1 MMRRIS
7 PLRLISLAAFCA
19 AVAAP
24 AMQAR
29 SQQAPRDEEFEP
41 LVFDRIIPMPAV
53 QGRIDH
59 MTVDPETGRIFAA
72 VYGNDTVEVLDVH
85 RAREM
90 FTIRGGLGEP
100 QGVAFLPDAQR
111 IAVTSDMGGTVT
123 FFNAASY
130 ARIGSVSFG
139 DDADQIRYDAAAHRL
154 YVGYGDGAESAIG
167 MVDTQSWQKLPQTY
181 KLDAHPESFQVD
193 DAGQRIFVNVAS
205 KGEVQVIHL
214 DTGKTETWKL
224 PGAWENFPMA
234 LDLKDHR
241 IFVAARRPARM
252 MALDSDTGKVIAS
265 LPGADDTD
273 DMWYDAT
280 RRRIYE
286 PSGEG
291 FIFVYQQVTPD
302 IYDRVA
308 KIPTAIGARTSAY
321 FGQVGKHNSLY
332 VAVPPRADRGAEMW
346 LFETRD

>member
-1 MMRRIS
+1 MTSRRAHRCVS
-7 PLRLISLAAFCA
+7 LFFLAAA
-19 AVAAP
+19 LLAST
-24 AMQAR
+24 AR
-29 SQQAPRDEEFEP
+29 SQQAPRNEEFEP

-53 QGRIDH
+53 AGRIDH

-90 FTIRGGLGEP
+90 AVIRGGLGEP
-100 QGVAFLPDAQR
+100 QGVAFLPKANR
-111 IAVTSDMGGTVT
+111 IAVTSDIGGTVT
-123 FFNAASY
+123 FFNATTY

-139 DDADQIRYDAAAHRL
+139 DDADQIRYEASSHRL
-154 YVGYGDGAESAIG
+154 YVGYGDGAQSAIG
-167 MVDTQSWQKLPQTY
+167 IIDTQTWQKLPQTY
-181 KLDAHPESFQVD
+181 RLDEHPESFQVD
-193 DAGQRIFVNVAS
+193 EPSHRIFVNVAS
-205 KGEVQVIHL
+205 RGEVEVIHL
-214 DTGKTETWKL
+214 DTGKTDTWKL

-234 LDLKDHR
+234 LDLQDHR

-252 MALDSDTGKVIAS
+252 MVLDSDTGRLIAS

-291 FIFVYQQVTPD
+291 FIFVFQQVTPD

-308 KIPTAIGARTSAY
+308 RIPTPIGARTSAY

-332 VAVPPRADRGAEMW
+332 VAVPPRANRGAEMW

>member
-1 MMRRIS
+1 MKGLACH
-7 PLRLISLAAFCA
+7 LRPGLFFIVAGALLASGAG
-19 AVAAP
+19 
-24 AMQAR
+24 
-29 SQQAPRDEEFEP
+29 SQQIPRDEEFEP

-53 QGRIDH
+53 EGRIDH
-59 MTVDPETGRIFAA
+59 ITVDPESGRIFAA

-90 FTIRGGLGEP
+90 AVIHGGLGEP
-100 QGVAFLPDAQR
+100 QGVAFLPDANR
-111 IAVTSDMGGTVT
+111 IAVTSDIGGTVS
-123 FFNAASY
+123 FFDATNYS
-130 ARIGSVSFG
+130 RIGSVSFA
-139 DDADQIRYDAAAHRL
+139 DDADQIRYDSSAHRL
-154 YVGYGDGAESAIG
+154 YVGYGDDAESAIG
-167 MVDTQSWQKLPQTY
+167 IIDTETWQKLPQTY
-181 KLDAHPESFQVD
+181 RLDAHPESFQVD
-193 DAGQRIFVNVAS
+193 EAGHRIFVNVAS

-214 DTGKTETWKL
+214 DTSKIDTWKL
-224 PGAWENFPMA
+224 PGAWENFPIA

-252 MALDSDTGKVIAS
+252 MVLDSDTGNLIAS

-280 RRRIYE
+280 RHRIYE

-332 VAVPPRADRGAEMW
+332 VAVPPRANRGAEMW

>member
-1 MMRRIS
+1 MNKQASRSFLFCI
-7 PLRLISLAAFCA
+7 LIFAAMA
-19 AVAAP
+19 AALILP
-24 AMQAR
+24 AH
-29 SQQAPRDEEFEP
+29 SQQAPRDEEYEP

-90 FTIRGGLGEP
+90 FAIRGGLGEP
-100 QGVAFLPDAQR
+100 QGVAFLPEANR

-154 YVGYGDGAESAIG
+154 YVGYGDDAESAIG
-167 MVDTQSWQKLPQTY
+167 IIDTRTWQKLPQTY
-181 KLDAHPESFQVD
+181 RLDAHPESFQVD
-193 DAGQRIFVNVAS
+193 EAGHRIFVNIAS
-205 KGEVQVIHL
+205 KGEVEVIHL
-214 DTGKTETWKL
+214 DTGKTDIWKL

-252 MALDSDTGKVIAS
+252 MVLDSDTGQLIAS

-302 IYDRVA
+302 LYDRVA

-332 VAVPPRADRGAEMW
+332 VAIPPRANRGAEMW